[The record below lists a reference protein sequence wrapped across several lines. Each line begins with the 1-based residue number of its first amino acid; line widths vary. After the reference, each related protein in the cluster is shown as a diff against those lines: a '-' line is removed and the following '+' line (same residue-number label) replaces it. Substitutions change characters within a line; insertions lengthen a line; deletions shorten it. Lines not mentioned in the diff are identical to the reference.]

1 MGDPAGAPKTR
12 MPRGVC
18 VPSKAVPGSQVGMR
32 TMVYMFY
39 LEGNMAPSRQC
50 AETQL
55 AAVQIFT
62 GRRLET
68 GLCSVVWTGLELLEQ
83 LLQPPMG
90 LGLQV

>member
-12 MPRGVC
+12 MPRGMC
-18 VPSKAVPGSQVGMR
+18 VHSKAVPGSQVGTR

-39 LEGNMAPSRQC
+39 LEGNMAPSGPC

-55 AAVQIFT
+55 AVMQIFT

-68 GLCSVVWTGLELLEQ
+68 GLCYVVWTGLELLEQ
-83 LLQPPMG
+83 LLQPPRG